1 MFKKY
6 KYLFMFAVQLACCN
20 LSGQE
25 IKQTSY
31 NSLKESLN
39 TALKATDSLDAMVAL
54 AYHFQDNNIDIAG
67 YYTKEVLKLHKRQPL
82 QGSQHR
88 VVLLNI
94 KQQILTYSLDTIP
107 QNFIE
112 IKKNSLHK
120 KNTNVYLEA
129 IAIEALYNHSKAKHK
144 ETISLIEGVL
154 SQYLAKETAQ
164 IANLYVHLSKAYAGT
179 KNISTAIEWSQKA
192 ITSYKLL
199 QHKKGLNAAYRAL
212 SLAYATVFN
221 YAEASIHIENAK
233 NSIGNQ
239 HNNRS
244 IALDALC
251 LGVIYAKNKQFIK
264 ALPVLAYALEL
275 NKKVKDKYIEQHAL
289 YYWLA
294 VQLQNKNYK
303 AVLAKVATY
312 PKNIEDLRLS
322 YVLNFNL
329 VRAYLVAGDKVKAT
343 QYLKRID
350 KILATKEF
358 DTAGKEA
365 IQYYLL
371 AAYLE
376 SEVGNYKRAFF
387 YSNTYND
394 ALREYNKELNAA
406 LVIENQI
413 KFEVQKKELALK
425 DALIET
431 KDASLK
437 LAKTAKE
444 RNFFLLLI
452 VFGTLALVFVLLF
465 LRHFSNKNKELR
477 SNNSVLFENRK
488 LLVDSN
494 KTIKKTFS
502 IISHDLRTPFNAI
515 LGLFQFLNREIDS
528 LSKEEIKK
536 SLKRIEQA
544 AQNNF
549 NLTQKLLIWSVG
561 QHNGFMVNKKLHS
574 TAETIQQAI
583 EINTHLLHEKNLQIV
598 HSTPSEQFKYDEQI
612 ILNILNNLIANAIK
626 YSNSKTTI
634 QISTVIKQ
642 HKLCIAIKDQGE
654 GMAAEILEKLNK
666 QYKVKEAV
674 LMDFKNNN
682 VSGYGIALSKELI
695 TYHKGN
701 LIFESKKG
709 QGTKAIIEIIGEV

>member
-1 MFKKY
+1 MCKKY
-6 KYLFMFAVQLACCN
+6 KHLLLLVMQLSFCG
-20 LSGQE
+20 LSCQE
-25 IKQTSY
+25 NKQTPY
-31 NSLKESLN
+31 NSLKATLK

-54 AYHFQDNNIDIAG
+54 AYHFQDNNIDTAS
-67 YYTKEVLKLHKRQPL
+67 YYTKEVLKLHKKYPL
-82 QGSQHR
+82 QSSQHT
-88 VVLLNI
+88 VTLLNI
-94 KQQILTYSLDTIP
+94 KQQILTYSLDTIT
-107 QNFIE
+107 QGLIE
-112 IKKNSLHK
+112 IKRNSLYK
-120 KNTNVYLEA
+120 KDTIVYLEA
-129 IAIEALYNHSKAKHK
+129 IALEALFNHSKDRHT
-144 ETISLIEGVL
+144 ETILLIEDIL
-154 SQYLAKETAQ
+154 SQYSGKETVQ
-164 IANLYVHLSKAYAGT
+164 IANLYLHLGRAYAGL
-179 KNISTAIEWSQKA
+179 KSISTAIKWSQKA

-212 SLAYATVFN
+212 SIAYAAVFD
-221 YAEASIHIENAK
+221 YSKAIIHIENAK
-233 NSIGNQ
+233 NSNSNQ
-239 HNNRS
+239 RNNRS
-244 IALDALC
+244 MALDALC
-251 LGVIYAKNKQFIK
+251 LGVVYAKNKKFNK
-264 ALPVLAYALEL
+264 ALPQLASALEL
-275 NKKVKDKYIEQHAL
+275 NKKIKDKHIEQDAL

-303 AVLAKVATY
+303 AVLARVATY
-312 PKNIEDLRLS
+312 PKNIADLRLS

-329 VRAYLVAGDKVKAT
+329 VRAYLAAGDKVKAT

-358 DTAGKEA
+358 DAAGMEA

-371 AAYLE
+371 AAHLE
-376 SEVGNYKRAFF
+376 SEVGNYKSAFF

-425 DALIET
+425 DALIKT

-437 LAKTAKE
+437 LVKTSKE
-444 RNFFLLLI
+444 RNFYFLLI
-452 VFGTLALVFVLLF
+452 VFFTLALMLVLLF
-465 LRHFSNKNKELR
+465 LRRFSKKNKELK
-477 SNNSVLFENRK
+477 SNNIVLSENRR
-488 LLVDSN
+488 LLARAN

-515 LGLFQFLNREIDS
+515 LGLCQFLNREIDS

-561 QHNGFMVNKKLHS
+561 QHNGFMVKKKLHS

-583 EINTHLLHEKNLQIV
+583 DINTHLLHEKNLQIV
-598 HSTPSEQFKYDEQI
+598 HSTPSKKFKYDEQI

-634 QISTVIKQ
+634 EISTVVKQ
-642 HKLCIAIKDQGE
+642 DKLYMSIKDKGE
-654 GMAAEILEKLNK
+654 GMVPKVLEKLNK
-666 QYKVKEAV
+666 QYKVNEAV
-674 LMDFKNNN
+674 LMKFKNNN

-695 TYHKGN
+695 THHKGS
-701 LIFESKKG
+701 LIFESIKG
-709 QGTKAIIEIIGEV
+709 QGTSAIIEIID